1 VARFLLVLQPK
12 AAMAANAMLEALQPL
27 LQALPSEVE
36 HRTPAHLSAMI
47 RGGGESQQMQL
58 YADVQSQADGQV
70 VELVL
75 LSREAMGSAA
85 PQTRAVFGRILELL
99 HQHVPSLT
107 VRFRSDRDGALP
119 QLLSK
124 A

>member
-1 VARFLLVLQPK
+1 
-12 AAMAANAMLEALQPL
+12 MAANAMLEALQPL

-70 VELVL
+70 LELVL
-75 LSREAMGSAA
+75 LSREAMGSTA
-85 PQTRAVFGRILELL
+85 PQTRAVFERMLELL
-99 HQHVPSLT
+99 HQHVPSLA

-119 QLLSK
+119 QPLPK